1 MLSTCL
7 VNTYVGYSPF
17 IGQSGLHQPGRST
30 NYKRQ
35 SPPTTVLLRTTPT
48 RTDDQPTTNSPSPEC
63 LVPPPN
69 IESLTVPPPSP
80 QSQSCSAVPVFKT
93 KPTRAINQP
102 QTSVTRPTRVLL
114 RTAPYPDDQPT
125 TNVSHDQQQSFS
137 VLKQPGR
144 STSYIQTLTHLVKEN
159 RLCIHPTKTEAVLF
173 GTHQRI
179 FWQTTDLIF

>member
-1 MLSTCL
+1 MLDIHLLLANQDYTNPDDQPTTNVSHHQQ
-7 VNTYVGYSPF
+7 
-17 IGQSGLHQPGRST
+17 QSFLGLHQPGRT
-30 NYKRQ
+30 INQ
-35 SPPTTVLLRTTPT
+35 PQTVLLQNVLFP
-48 RTDDQPTTNSPSPEC
+48 
-63 LVPPPN
+63 PPPN
-69 IESLTVPPPSP
+69 IESLTVPLPPSP

-93 KPTRAINQP
+93 KPTRAINQL

-144 STSYIQTLTHLVKEN
+144 STSYIQTLTHLAKEN

-179 FWQTTDLIF
+179 FWQMTDLIF